1 VNINNLPV
9 VEEITS
15 MLDRYDRAIAGN
27 DLDALDEMF
36 WRSDKTLRY
45 GPNGSLYGHAAI
57 SAFRRGRNI
66 KGIERTRGRTVITTF
81 GESFAT
87 ADAEYSRPGF
97 QGTHRQ
103 SQTWVRM
110 PEGWR
115 IVSAHVSD
123 FAPVVSS

>member
-1 VNINNLPV
+1 
-9 VEEITS
+9 

-27 DLDALDEMF
+27 DLDALDKMF

-45 GPNGSLYGHAAI
+45 GPNGSLHGHAAI

-66 KGIERTRGRTVITTF
+66 TGIERTRGRTVIKTF
-81 GESFAT
+81 GEDFAT
-87 ADAEYSRPGF
+87 AYAEYSRPGL
-97 QGTHRQ
+97 QGTSRQ

-123 FAPVVSS
+123 FAAAS

>member
-1 VNINNLPV
+1 VKLDNPPV
-9 VEEITS
+9 VAEIAA

-27 DLDALDEMF
+27 DLDALDKMF

-45 GPNGSLYGHAAI
+45 GP
-57 SAFRRGRNI
+57 
-66 KGIERTRGRTVITTF
+66 
-81 GESFAT
+81 
-87 ADAEYSRPGF
+87 
-97 QGTHRQ
+97 QGTSRQ

-123 FAPVVSS
+123 FAAAS

>member
-1 VNINNLPV
+1 VKQDDPQV
-9 VEEITS
+9 VAEITA
-15 MLDRYDRAIAGN
+15 MLDRYDRAIARN

-45 GPNGSLYGHAAI
+45 GPNGCLYGHGAI

-66 KGIERTRGRTVITTF
+66 TGIERTRGRTVIKTF
-81 GESFAT
+81 GRDFAT
-87 ADAEYSRPGF
+87 ADAEYSRPGL
-97 QGTHRQ
+97 QRTSRQ

-123 FAPVVSS
+123 FAAAS

>member
-1 VNINNLPV
+1 MKIDDPLV
-9 VEEITS
+9 VAEITAI
-15 MLDRYDRAIAGN
+15 LDRYDRAIAIN

-36 WRSDKTLRY
+36 RRSDKTLRY

-81 GESFAT
+81 GKDFAT

-97 QGTHRQ
+97 QGVHRQ
-103 SQTWVRM
+103 SQIWVRM

-123 FAPVVSS
+123 FTPDK